1 MSSRDLLGQDIDT
14 LIVERRETTKQ
25 GIEHTAKR
33 PHVNALGVSL
43 VLDDLGRSV
52 SDGAAWRHRL
62 LVPNDLG
69 EAEIGN
75 LDASDASTANARN
88 KLAFILLLLVV
99 LPLNRVLR
107 RDNGYPFEQQ
117 VLWFDVTFELCQHL

>member
-1 MSSRDLLGQDIDT
+1 MSPCNLLGQNIDA
-14 LIVERRETTKQ
+14 LVVERRETTKQ
-25 GIEHTAKR
+25 GIENAAKR

-69 EAEIGN
+69 ETEIGN
-75 LDASDASTANARN
+75 LDASDASTTDARN
-88 KLAFILLLLVV
+88 KLAFVLLLLIV
-99 LPLNRVLR
+99 LPLDGVLR
-107 RDNGYPFEQQ
+107 RDDGYPVKQQ
-117 VLWFDVTFELCQHL
+117 VLWFDVTALT